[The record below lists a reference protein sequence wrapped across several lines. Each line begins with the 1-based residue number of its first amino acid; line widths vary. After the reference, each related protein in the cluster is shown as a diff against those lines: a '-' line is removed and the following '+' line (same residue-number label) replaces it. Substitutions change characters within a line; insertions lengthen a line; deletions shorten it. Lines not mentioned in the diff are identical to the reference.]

1 MQCWEVW
8 YIIWSKWGQI
18 GENGLE
24 NDAPGMNVK
33 GGADMVFFVGEY
45 ARQLDERGRFIL
57 PAKIREKLSGT
68 VYITKAPLEKCLNL
82 YTEEEWEQISQKVH
96 QLPSGIDVNAAKFI
110 RKLFSK
116 ALVCELDKQGRIPLS
131 AKLIKEAGLEKDIV
145 LVGVNNKLEI
155 WDADLWNK
163 MSAEDDDT
171 DIIIEGIQKYQVYI

>member
-1 MQCWEVW
+1 M
-8 YIIWSKWGQI
+8 
-18 GENGLE
+18 
-24 NDAPGMNVK
+24 K
-33 GGADMVFFVGEY
+33 GGVDMSFFVGAY

-82 YTEEEWEQISQKVH
+82 YTEEEWEEISQKLH

-116 ALVCELDKQGRIPLS
+116 ALICELDKQGRIPLS
-131 AKLIKEAGLEKDIV
+131 SDLIKDAELKKDIM
-145 LVGVNNKLEI
+145 LIGANSKLEI

-163 MSAEDDDT
+163 MSEEDDDV
-171 DIIIEGIQKYQVYI
+171 DIIVEGIQKYQILI

>member
-1 MQCWEVW
+1 M
-8 YIIWSKWGQI
+8 
-18 GENGLE
+18 
-24 NDAPGMNVK
+24 K
-33 GGADMVFFVGEY
+33 GGVDMSFFVGTY

-82 YTEEEWEQISQKVH
+82 YTEEEWEEISQKLH

-116 ALVCELDKQGRIPLS
+116 ALICELDKQGRIPLS
-131 AKLIKEAGLEKDIV
+131 SDLIKDAELKKDIV
-145 LVGVNNKLEI
+145 LIGANSKLEI

-163 MSAEDDDT
+163 MSEEDDDT
-171 DIIIEGIQKYQVYI
+171 DIIVEGIQKYQILI

>member
-1 MQCWEVW
+1 M
-8 YIIWSKWGQI
+8 
-18 GENGLE
+18 
-24 NDAPGMNVK
+24 K
-33 GGADMVFFVGEY
+33 GGAVMSFFVGAY

-82 YTEEEWEQISQKVH
+82 YTEEEWEEISQKLH

-116 ALVCELDKQGRIPLS
+116 ALICELDKQGRIPLS
-131 AKLIKEAGLEKDIV
+131 ADLIKDAELKKDIM
-145 LVGVNNKLEI
+145 LIGANSKLEI

-163 MSAEDDDT
+163 MSEEDDDT
-171 DIIIEGIQKYQVYI
+171 DIIVEGIQKYQILI

>member
-1 MQCWEVW
+1 
-8 YIIWSKWGQI
+8 
-18 GENGLE
+18 
-24 NDAPGMNVK
+24 MNVK
-33 GGADMVFFVGEY
+33 GGVCMVFFVGEY

-96 QLPSGIDVNAAKFI
+96 ELPSGIDVNAAKFI

-116 ALVCELDKQGRIPLS
+116 ALVCELDKQGRIPLT
-131 AKLIKEAGLEKDIV
+131 AKLIAEAGLEKDIV
-145 LVGVNNKLEI
+145 LVGANSKLEI

-163 MSAEDDDT
+163 MSEDEDDT
-171 DIIIEGIQKYQVYI
+171 DIIIEGIQKYQVLI